1 MNKMEASSTSKLN
14 SSRPLLTL
22 HGYTVSD
29 LCVWRL
35 REGLCSLLTLVHSS
49 FNYNYLSLSQ
59 GSESPM
65 MLGDSKSDLEDV
77 DP

>member
-1 MNKMEASSTSKLN
+1 MDNSTFFLIQLPSIL
-14 SSRPLLTL
+14 P
-22 HGYTVSD
+22 
-29 LCVWRL
+29 
-35 REGLCSLLTLVHSS
+35 
-49 FNYNYLSLSQ
+49 Q

>member
-1 MNKMEASSTSKLN
+1 MDNFFLIQLPSIL
-14 SSRPLLTL
+14 P
-22 HGYTVSD
+22 
-29 LCVWRL
+29 
-35 REGLCSLLTLVHSS
+35 
-49 FNYNYLSLSQ
+49 Q

>member
-1 MNKMEASSTSKLN
+1 MSIIYGMVFGW
-14 SSRPLLTL
+14 LLIIKESMD
-22 HGYTVSD
+22 Y
-29 LCVWRL
+29 LCFPCL
-35 REGLCSLLTLVHSS
+35 
-49 FNYNYLSLSQ
+49 FQ

>member
-1 MNKMEASSTSKLN
+1 MNGCQTFSGSSAAEKEMSDTKRCHCLAQEHTAGSFLKVFSSTL
-14 SSRPLLTL
+14 
-22 HGYTVSD
+22 
-29 LCVWRL
+29 
-35 REGLCSLLTLVHSS
+35 
-49 FNYNYLSLSQ
+49 Q

>member
-1 MNKMEASSTSKLN
+1 MLST
-14 SSRPLLTL
+14 LTFHHL
-22 HGYTVSD
+22 FLFHHKNTF
-29 LCVWRL
+29 
-35 REGLCSLLTLVHSS
+35 LCSQMYT
-49 FNYNYLSLSQ
+49 LSLSQ